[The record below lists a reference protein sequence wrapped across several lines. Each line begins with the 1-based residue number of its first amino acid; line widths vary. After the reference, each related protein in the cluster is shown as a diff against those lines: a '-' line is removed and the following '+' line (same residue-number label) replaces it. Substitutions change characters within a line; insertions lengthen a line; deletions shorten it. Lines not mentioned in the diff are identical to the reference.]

1 MSPLEQYNSIIYF
14 RQQYP
19 IAKGERHHIIPK
31 SLGGCNKR
39 WNLVRLT
46 PEEHIE
52 CHRLLTEIYPTGKE
66 HKAMATAY
74 ALMCTSRDGV
84 KVSPEEAAEARQM
97 MAESKKGQPSPK
109 KGKPATRPPWN
120 KGTKGLQHHTEE
132 WKRQNSLRHRGR
144 KRSDETKRKISEA
157 LTGKPK
163 SEEHKRHLRENH
175 ADVSKRKDPTTGRFA
190 KRE

>member
-19 IAKGERHHIIPK
+19 LVKGERHHIIPK
-31 SLGGCNKR
+31 SCGGCNRK

-52 CHRLLTEIYPTGKE
+52 CHRLLTLIYPTGKE

-120 KGTKGLQHHTEE
+120 KGLKTGPHTEE
-132 WKRQNSLRHRGR
+132 WKQKVSAKLTGR
-144 KRSDETKRKISEA
+144 KHSDERRRHISEA

-163 SEEHKRHLRENH
+163 SEEARKHMSENH
-175 ADVSKRKDPTTGRFA
+175 ADVSKMKDPTTGRFA

>member
-1 MSPLEQYNSIIYF
+1 MTE
-14 RQQYP
+14 R
-19 IAKGERHHIIPK
+19 GEVHHIIPR
-31 SLGGCNKR
+31 SCGGCDKEWNKV
-39 WNLVRLT
+39 NLSCL
-46 PEEHIE
+46 EHIE
-52 CHRLLTEIYPTGKE
+52 CHRLLTKIYPTGKE

-120 KGTKGLQHHTEE
+120 KGKRGLQHHTEE
-132 WKRQNSLRHRGR
+132 WKRHNSEVLTGR
-144 KRSDETKRKISEA
+144 KRSEETRRKISEA
-157 LTGKPK
+157 LKGKPK

-175 ADVSKRKDPTTGRFA
+175 ADVSKRKDPTTGRFKKA
-190 KRE
+190 NE